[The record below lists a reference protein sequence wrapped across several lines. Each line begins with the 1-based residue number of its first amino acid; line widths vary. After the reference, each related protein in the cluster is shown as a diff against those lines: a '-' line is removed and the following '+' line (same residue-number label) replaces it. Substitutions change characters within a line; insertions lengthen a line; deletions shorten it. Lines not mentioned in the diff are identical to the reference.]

1 MAHHRTIPAQ
11 RGFTLTELVMVIVI
25 LGILAAVALPRI
37 TTTSDFEV
45 QGAFDKSLAAVRY
58 AQKMAVASRSTVR
71 VNFAG
76 NGLSACFDSGGGCGS
91 DVAGPG
97 TSGPL
102 AVAGSSDVAISGTSF
117 TFDAQGRPSTGPLSV
132 TVASGGLT
140 KSFTV
145 EAETGHAHP

>member
-25 LGILAAVALPRI
+25 LGILSAVALPRI

-45 QGAFDKSLAAVRY
+45 QGTFDSALAAVRY
-58 AQKMAVASRSTVR
+58 AQKAAVASRSTVR
-71 VNFAG
+71 VTFAG
-76 NGLSACFDSGGGCGS
+76 NGFAACFDNGGGCGS

-97 TSGPL
+97 SAGRL
-102 AVAGSSDVAISGTSF
+102 AVSGSSAVSISGTSF
-117 TFDAQGRPSTGPLSV
+117 TFDAQGRPGSGPITV
-132 TVASGGLT
+132 TVAGGGLS

>member
-1 MAHHRTIPAQ
+1 MALHRSVPAQ

-45 QGAFDKSLAAVRY
+45 QGTFDSALAAVRY
-58 AQKMAVASRSTVR
+58 AQKAAVASRSTVR
-71 VNFAG
+71 VTFAA
-76 NGLSACFDSGGGCGS
+76 NGLSACFDIGGGCGGN
-91 DVAGPG
+91 VAGPG
-97 TSGPL
+97 TGGPL
-102 AVAGSSDVAISGTSF
+102 AVSGSSDVAISGTSF
-117 TFDAQGRPSTGPLSV
+117 SFDAQGRPSPGPITV
-132 TVASGGLT
+132 TVSGGGLA